1 MVFLAILYALRP
13 DVVDLSK
20 ARTRSNRQNLE
31 EAFRLAEREL
41 RIPRLLEPDGES
53 STLSRSVCCA
63 RLRSLKEQFTQKRSH
78 PRLLIMGGVG

>member
-31 EAFRLAEREL
+31 EAFRIAEREL

-53 STLSRSVCCA
+53 S
-63 RLRSLKEQFTQKRSH
+63 SLTQQEHVVLVKSY
-78 PRLLIMGGVG
+78 GC